1 MRNHLTR
8 IWSQILLYVN
18 HKTVSHENI
27 SYDLPIRNL
36 VPNSCKMISHLFF
49 IRILL
54 FPSGWVILCVYVILI
69 KFN

>member
-54 FPSGWVILCVYVILI
+54 FQWLGLRYIEKSIFTFL
-69 KFN
+69 F

>member
-54 FPSGWVILCVYVILI
+54 FPSGWDNSSLCRNSSYI
-69 KFN
+69 